1 MFGCCYYNIAH
12 MFSAS
17 MFDKI
22 FRTNVLFSAVLWYN
36 YLEVVKVTVDSLNKR
51 QKEILDYIKENLR
64 AKGYPPSV
72 REIGEAVGLSSSSTV
87 HAYLTK
93 LESLGY
99 IKRDPTKPRAIDVLD
114 EAPWRHKT
122 VIPVPLVG
130 VVTAGQPILAVE
142 NVEETYPL
150 PAELIG
156 SEDNVFMLAVKG
168 DSVINAGILDGDY
181 LLVRQQSNACNG
193 EIVVALIDNEEATVK
208 RFFKEE
214 RRIRLQP
221 ENDSMEPIYAENVSI
236 AGKVIGLFRSI

>member
-1 MFGCCYYNIAH
+1 
-12 MFSAS
+12 

-22 FRTNVLFSAVLWYN
+22 VEPVFFFLPIYGMISIGVMKMTDS
-36 YLEVVKVTVDSLNKR
+36 SLNKR
-51 QKEILDYIKENLR
+51 QKQILDYIRENLR

-87 HAYLTK
+87 HSYLTK

-114 EAPWRHKT
+114 EASWRQKT

-130 VVTAGQPILAVE
+130 LVTAGQPILAIE

-156 SEDNVFMLAVKG
+156 SEDNVFMLSVKG
-168 DSVINAGILDGDY
+168 ESMINAGILDGDY
-181 LLVRQQSNACNG
+181 LLVRQQNNASNG
-193 EIVVALIDNEEATVK
+193 DIVVALIDNEEATVK
-208 RFFKEE
+208 RFFKENG
-214 RRIRLQP
+214 RIRLQP
-221 ENDSMEPIYAENVSI
+221 ENNSMEPIYAENVSI
-236 AGKVIGLFRSI
+236 AGKVIGLFRSM

>member
-1 MFGCCYYNIAH
+1 
-12 MFSAS
+12 
-17 MFDKI
+17 
-22 FRTNVLFSAVLWYN
+22 L
-36 YLEVVKVTVDSLNKR
+36 TVSSLSTK
-51 QKEILDYIKENLR
+51 QKQILDYIKENLR

-87 HAYLTK
+87 HSHLTK

-130 VVTAGQPILAVE
+130 IVSAGQPILAIE
-142 NVEETYPL
+142 NIEETYPL

-156 SEDNVFMLAVKG
+156 SEDNIFMLTVKG
-168 DSVINAGILDGDY
+168 DSMINAGILDGDY
-181 LLVRQQSNACNG
+181 LLVRQQNNASNG
-193 EIVVALIDNEEATVK
+193 DIVVALIDNEEATVK
-208 RFFKEE
+208 RFFKEA

-236 AGKVIGLFRSI
+236 AGKVIGLFRSM

>member
-1 MFGCCYYNIAH
+1 M
-12 MFSAS
+12 
-17 MFDKI
+17 
-22 FRTNVLFSAVLWYN
+22 
-36 YLEVVKVTVDSLNKR
+36 TVSSLSTK
-51 QKEILDYIKENLR
+51 QKQILDYIKENLR

-87 HAYLTK
+87 HSHLTK

-99 IKRDPTKPRAIDVLD
+99 IKRDPTKPRAINVLD
-114 EAPWRHKT
+114 EAPWRDKT

-130 VVTAGQPILAVE
+130 IVTAGQPILAVE
-142 NVEETYPL
+142 NIEETYPL

-156 SEDNVFMLAVKG
+156 SEDNVFMLTVKG
-168 DSVINAGILDGDY
+168 DSMINAGILDGDY
-181 LLVRQQSNACNG
+181 LLVRQQNNASNG

-208 RFFKEE
+208 RFFKEA

>member
-1 MFGCCYYNIAH
+1 
-12 MFSAS
+12 

-168 DSVINAGILDGDY
+168 DSMINAGILDGDY